1 MSTNKYI
8 SDELL
13 AAFIDGNISEDENI
27 QILES
32 IGDNPQNFEEF
43 HLAAM
48 ASNLGCDNESL
59 PSYIFRHP
67 PETTLHN
74 RELRNE
80 NVFSYNVALND
91 EISHEPND
99 ICAIKSEQLIL
110 SQIGIDIPIREL
122 IQLSTEKGWYTAGRG
137 TIIEHVGNILEYYG
151 MQVERKKGGTIIDV
165 YHNLKI
171 GNHVM
176 LCVDSGELTGDLGA
190 EYYEDVF
197 IGELA
202 DHAVV
207 VADISTDG
215 EVVIHDTATP
225 ELKDSYPAW
234 QLLDAWADS
243 EYYMITAKKL

>member
-27 QILES
+27 RILES

-59 PSYIFRHP
+59 PTYIFRHP
-67 PETTLHN
+67 IESISLQSN
-74 RELRNE
+74 YNC
-80 NVFSYNVALND
+80 SYSVALND
-91 EISHEPND
+91 DISHEPND

-110 SQIGIDIPIREL
+110 SQIGIDISTQEL
-122 IQLSTEKGWYTAGRG
+122 IKLSAEKGWYTAGRG
-137 TIIEHVGNILEYYG
+137 TMIEYVGNILEYYG
-151 MQVERKKGGTIIDV
+151 MHVERRKGGTIRDI
-165 YHNLKI
+165 YRNLRKGI
-171 GNHVM
+171 HVM
-176 LCVDSGELTGDLGA
+176 LCVDAGELTGDIGA

-197 IGELA
+197 SGEIA

-207 VADISTDG
+207 VANISTNG
-215 EVVIHDTATP
+215 EVVIHDTATT
-225 ELKDSYPAW
+225 ELKDNYPAW